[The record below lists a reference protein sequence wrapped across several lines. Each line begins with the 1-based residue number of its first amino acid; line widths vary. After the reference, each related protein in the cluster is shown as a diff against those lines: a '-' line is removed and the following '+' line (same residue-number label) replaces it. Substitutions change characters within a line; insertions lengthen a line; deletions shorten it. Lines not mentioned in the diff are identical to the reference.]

1 MNQNWNVLQFWF
13 KKLEIIGKKYQ
24 FYKKIKLFPFL
35 KKLRTINLK
44 KSFNNE
50 TLYVFENK
58 KMCYNKDDEKGE

>member
-13 KKLEIIGKKYQ
+13 KKLGIIGKKYQ

-50 TLYVFENK
+50 TLYVFENE